1 MRALEL
7 LAPARTADIGIAAVD
22 CGADAVYIAGPAFG
36 ARSGAGNSVEDI
48 ARLCAYAHS
57 YGVRVFA
64 TVNTIIYDDEI
75 PAVRSLV
82 KELAAAGVDA
92 LIVQDPA
99 VLSLSAGLGMA
110 MHASTQCAVRSV
122 EKAKFVESLGFERI
136 VLERQM
142 SLDEIRAV
150 SSAVSS
156 EIEFF
161 VHGAL
166 CVCYSGQCYLSEY
179 LTGRSAN
186 RGECAQACRSLYD
199 VEDASG
205 NVLLRNKA
213 ILSLKD
219 YNLISRLGDL
229 ASAGVVSFKIEGRL
243 KGESYVRNV
252 VRAYS
257 EALDAI
263 VAGSGGRYCRASI
276 GHVRGGFVPDLNKT
290 FNRGYTSLFLDGRR
304 GSWAAEGGGEFI
316 GTVERI
322 TRDGLNLELASP
334 SVRLAN
340 GDGFTFKTF
349 DGSVAGFRADVCEG
363 STIRCKKVTG
373 LVPGMRLYRNLS
385 AAFERSVESARPV
398 REIDVALSVALDAS
412 SISIH
417 ARSEDGRVA
426 SASLSG
432 LEPAQNASRA
442 LSSVR
447 EQLSKRSGIYSFSV
461 ASVSASGVPV
471 SNGASGVPA
480 SVGVPGVPV
489 SVAASGV
496 PASPAGVPFLPA
508 SVLNGLR
515 RSLADALAAIPI
527 HHDAPAPSSPV
538 FPSSSPVLPPSSPA
552 LVTPSFLAPSSSFPA
567 PTGNLL
573 STPACLSYK
582 ANIANSLD
590 RALYASRGA
599 TDMEDAYELTH
610 RPGVE
615 LMRSRYCVRHE
626 LGLCPKLSSGAPS
639 FSGFQA
645 NLLSGVQSPSSPAP
659 TGNLAP
665 STLFLVNNGRRLRL
679 RFHCATC
686 EMTVEDC

>member
-7 LAPARTADIGIAAVD
+7 LAPARTAEIGIAAVD

-48 ARLCAYAHS
+48 ARLCAYAHRF
-57 YGVRVFA
+57 GVRIFA
-64 TVNTIIYDDEI
+64 TVNTIIYEEEI
-75 PAVRSLV
+75 PAVRSLL
-82 KELAAAGVDA
+82 EQLAAAGVDA

-99 VLSLSAGLGMA
+99 VLSLAAGLGMA
-110 MHASTQCAVRSV
+110 LHASTQCAVRSV
-122 EKAKFVESLGFERI
+122 EKARFVESLGYERI

-142 SLDEIRAV
+142 SLEEVRAV
-150 SSAVSS
+150 CSAVSC

-205 NVLLRNKA
+205 KVLARDRA

-219 YNLISRLGDL
+219 YNLLNRLGDL
-229 ASAGVVSFKIEGRL
+229 ASAGVVSFKVEGRL

-257 EALDAI
+257 DALDAL
-263 VAGSGGRYCRASI
+263 VASSGGKYCRASW
-276 GHVRGGFVPDLNKT
+276 GHVRGGFVPDLDKT
-290 FNRGYTSLFLDGRR
+290 FNRGYTSLYLDGTR
-304 GSWAAEGGGEFI
+304 GRWAAQGGGEFI

-322 TRDGLNLELASP
+322 ARDGYNLELASP

-340 GDGFTFKTF
+340 GDGFTFVTY
-349 DGSVAGFRADVCEG
+349 DGTVAGFRADVCEG
-363 STIRCKKVTG
+363 STIRCRKVPG

-385 AAFERSVESARPV
+385 AAFERSVEGSRPS
-398 REIDVALSVALDAS
+398 REIDVALQVTLDGT
-412 SISIH
+412 SILVH
-417 ARSEDGRVA
+417 ATSEDGRTA
-426 SASLSG
+426 EASLTG

-447 EQLSKRSGIYSFSV
+447 EQLGKRSGIYSFTVESLD
-461 ASVSASGVPV
+461 SMGPD
-471 SNGASGVPA
+471 GAPC
-480 SVGVPGVPV
+480 
-489 SVAASGV
+489 
-496 PASPAGVPFLPA
+496 GVPFLPA
-508 SVLNGLR
+508 SALNGLR
-515 RSLADALAAIPI
+515 RSLADAL
-527 HHDAPAPSSPV
+527 DAFPVVQQGVALPSPSPQ
-538 FPSSSPVLPPSSPA
+538 
-552 LVTPSFLAPSSSFPA
+552 SSFA
-567 PTGNLL
+567 DLIDE
-573 STPACLSYK
+573 SLSYK
-582 ANIANSLD
+582 SNIANSLD

-599 TDMEDAYELTH
+599 TSMEDAYELTH

-626 LGLCPKLSSGAPS
+626 LGLCPKSSPSASQSSSSG
-639 FSGFQA
+639 
-645 NLLSGVQSPSSPAP
+645 LSRGSAGP
-659 TGNLAP
+659 LY
-665 STLFLVNNGRRLRL
+665 LVNNGRRLLL

>member
-7 LAPARTADIGIAAVD
+7 LAPARTAEIGIAAVD

-48 ARLCAYAHS
+48 ARLCAYAHR
-57 YGVRVFA
+57 YGAKVFA
-64 TVNTIIYDDEI
+64 TVNTIIYEDEI

-99 VLSLSAGLGMA
+99 VLSLAAGLGMA
-110 MHASTQCAVRSV
+110 MHASTQCAVRSAD
-122 EKAKFVESLGFERI
+122 KARFVESLGYERI

-142 SLDEIRAV
+142 SLEEVRAV
-150 SSAVSS
+150 CAAVSS

-205 NVLLRNKA
+205 KVLLKDKP

-219 YNLISRLGDL
+219 YNLYHRLGDL
-229 ASAGVVSFKIEGRL
+229 ADAGVVSFKIEGRL

-257 EALDAI
+257 EALDAL
-263 VAGSGGRYCRASI
+263 VASSGGKYCRASF

-290 FNRGYTSLFLDGRR
+290 FNRGYTELFIDGVR
-304 GSWAAEGGGEFI
+304 GRWAAEGGGEFI
-316 GTVERI
+316 GTVERV

-340 GDGFTFKTF
+340 GDGFTFVTY
-349 DGSVAGFRADVCEG
+349 DGAVAGFRADVCEG
-363 STIRCKKVTG
+363 STIRCKKVPG

-385 AAFERSVESARPV
+385 AAFERSVEAARPV
-398 REIDVALSVALDAS
+398 REIDVTLKVALDDAS
-412 SISIH
+412 IKVC
-417 ARSEDGRVA
+417 AETEDGRTA
-426 SASLSG
+426 SETLSG
-432 LEPAQNASRA
+432 LDPAQNSARA
-442 LSSVR
+442 LQAVR
-447 EQLSKRSGIYSFSV
+447 DQLSKRSGIYSFTV
-461 ASVSASGVPV
+461 VDIDA
-471 SNGASGVPA
+471 
-480 SVGVPGVPV
+480 
-489 SVAASGV
+489 
-496 PASPAGVPFLPA
+496 PAGVPFLPA
-508 SVLNGLR
+508 SSLNALR
-515 RSLADALAAIPI
+515 RSLADAL
-527 HHDAPAPSSPV
+527 DAMPSFQAPSPSSPARPSSFPDTPAPSS
-538 FPSSSPVLPPSSPA
+538 SGLTRGS
-552 LVTPSFLAPSSSFPA
+552 
-567 PTGNLL
+567 
-573 STPACLSYK
+573 LSYK
-582 ANIANSLD
+582 ENLANPLS

-599 TDMEDAYELTH
+599 VEMEDAYELTH

-615 LMRSRYCVRHE
+615 LMRSRYCVRYE
-626 LGLCPKLSSGAPS
+626 LGLCPRSSSSGTT
-639 FSGFQA
+639 
-645 NLLSGVQSPSSPAP
+645 SPSSSGLSRGSQP
-659 TGNLAP
+659 
-665 STLFLVNNGRRLRL
+665 LFLVNNGRRLRL
-679 RFHCATC
+679 RFHCPTC

>member
-7 LAPARTADIGIAAVD
+7 LAPARTAEIGIAAVD

-36 ARSGAGNSVEDI
+36 ARAGAGNSVEDI
-48 ARLCAYAHS
+48 ARLCAYAHR
-57 YGVRVFA
+57 YGVKVFA
-64 TVNTIIYDDEI
+64 TVNTIIYEEEI

-82 KELAAAGVDA
+82 QELAAAGVDA

-99 VLSLSAGLGMA
+99 VLSLAAGLGMA
-110 MHASTQCAVRSV
+110 MHASTQCAVRDV
-122 EKAKFVESLGFERI
+122 EKARFVESLGYERI

-142 SLDEIRAV
+142 SLDQVRAV
-150 SSAVSS
+150 CSGVSA

-186 RGECAQACRSLYD
+186 RGECAQACRSLYT

-205 NVLLRNKA
+205 KVLLKDKA

-219 YNLISRLGDL
+219 YNLYHRLGDL
-229 ASAGVVSFKIEGRL
+229 ADAGVMSFKIEGRL

-257 EALDAI
+257 DALDAL
-263 VAGSGGRYCRASI
+263 VASSGGKYCRASW

-290 FNRGYTSLFLDGRR
+290 FNRGYTELYLDGVR
-304 GSWAAEGGGEFI
+304 GHWAAEGGGEFI
-316 GTVERI
+316 GTVERV

-340 GDGFTFKTF
+340 GDGFTFVTF

-363 STIRCKKVTG
+363 STIRCKKVPG
-373 LVPGMRLYRNLS
+373 IVPGMRLYRNLS
-385 AAFERSVESARPV
+385 AAFERSVEAARPV
-398 REIDVALSVALDAS
+398 REIDVTLSVALEAS
-412 SISIH
+412 SITVR
-417 ARSEDGRVA
+417 ARSEDGRIA

-432 LEPAQNASRA
+432 LDPAQNAPRA

-447 EQLSKRSGIYSFSV
+447 EQLGKRSGIYSFTVESLD
-461 ASVSASGVPV
+461 APSAG
-471 SNGASGVPA
+471 
-480 SVGVPGVPV
+480 
-489 SVAASGV
+489 
-496 PASPAGVPFLPA
+496 PAGAPSAVPFLPA
-508 SVLNGLR
+508 SALNSLR
-515 RSLADALAAIPI
+515 RSLADALDAAPVLNRP
-527 HHDAPAPSSPV
+527 APAPLPSSLGTPS
-538 FPSSSPVLPPSSPA
+538 PSSS
-552 LVTPSFLAPSSSFPA
+552 
-567 PTGNLL
+567 GL
-573 STPACLSYK
+573 SRGSLSYK
-582 ANIANSLD
+582 SNIANPLT

-615 LMRSRYCVRHE
+615 LMRSRYCVRWE
-626 LGLCPKLSSGAPS
+626 LGLCPRSCPSAPSSSGTPT
-639 FSGFQA
+639 
-645 NLLSGVQSPSSPAP
+645 PSSSGLSRGPAP
-659 TGNLAP
+659 LY
-665 STLFLVNNGRRLRL
+665 LLNNGRRLLL
-679 RFHCATC
+679 RFHCPTC